1 MRIQRLLLLL
11 ALAVLLSCQRPLTPR
26 TERTRALVDE
36 LLCKLDSTDVYAA
49 RKEKTIQAIKEKL
62 PESTEDE
69 RYALCSRIAMEYSS
83 YVLDSALLYI
93 EKAIQVARETGSD
106 SLLFYAEFRQAN
118 MLTVGGWYVEAAEI
132 LSSIPRKE
140 LDGFLLEDYYNSWT
154 LQYHELYS
162 TTNGATGFE
171 KKYREKYTIYRDS
184 LLAVS
189 DSMSIRY
196 LRNMERKEARE
207 GNYEEARRYN
217 AIRLS
222 TIKNLRSGS
231 YATCLYDRFLIAYY
245 YENKLTGETLDDLL
259 ESAIIEVEIS
269 NRNIASLLRVEA
281 ILNNANEVRAAQKVS
296 DTYYSL
302 LRGFGSR
309 KRLIEGGEQAIK
321 IMDRNHQLL
330 LKRNRELLFLL
341 AFISLLLVA
350 LVFALLKINGN
361 RLKISSLNDDLERS
375 GNISKR
381 YVGVLFKLYSSYIKR
396 LDVFRLRIHSS
407 LKKGNVEQALEVT
420 SPSKDITAEERKE
433 LFHNFDTVFV
443 DIFPNYIETVNGC
456 LKPEERIVPKKTET
470 LNTEL
475 RILALIKL
483 GIEDS
488 TEIAELLHCSVKT
501 IYNLRSSL
509 KARLA
514 IPEETFQKIIS
525 EL

>member
-1 MRIQRLLLLL
+1 M
-11 ALAVLLSCQRPLTPR
+11 
-26 TERTRALVDE
+26 
-36 LLCKLDSTDVYAA
+36 
-49 RKEKTIQAIKEKL
+49 
-62 PESTEDE
+62 
-69 RYALCSRIAMEYSS
+69 
-83 YVLDSALLYI
+83 
-93 EKAIQVARETGSD
+93 
-106 SLLFYAEFRQAN
+106 F
-118 MLTVGGWYVEAAEI
+118 
-132 LSSIPRKE
+132 
-140 LDGFLLEDYYNSWT
+140 
-154 LQYHELYS
+154 
-162 TTNGATGFE
+162 
-171 KKYREKYTIYRDS
+171 
-184 LLAVS
+184 
-189 DSMSIRY
+189 
-196 LRNMERKEARE
+196 
-207 GNYEEARRYN
+207 
-217 AIRLS
+217 
-222 TIKNLRSGS
+222 
-231 YATCLYDRFLIAYY
+231 
-245 YENKLTGETLDDLL
+245 
-259 ESAIIEVEIS
+259 
-269 NRNIASLLRVEA
+269 
-281 ILNNANEVRAAQKVS
+281 
-296 DTYYSL
+296 
-302 LRGFGSR
+302 
-309 KRLIEGGEQAIK
+309 
-321 IMDRNHQLL
+321 QLL

-407 LKKGNVEQALEVT
+407 LKKGNVEQALELT

-501 IYNLRSSL
+501 IYNLRSSM

>member
-1 MRIQRLLLLL
+1 
-11 ALAVLLSCQRPLTPR
+11 
-26 TERTRALVDE
+26 
-36 LLCKLDSTDVYAA
+36 
-49 RKEKTIQAIKEKL
+49 
-62 PESTEDE
+62 
-69 RYALCSRIAMEYSS
+69 
-83 YVLDSALLYI
+83 
-93 EKAIQVARETGSD
+93 
-106 SLLFYAEFRQAN
+106 
-118 MLTVGGWYVEAAEI
+118 
-132 LSSIPRKE
+132 
-140 LDGFLLEDYYNSWT
+140 
-154 LQYHELYS
+154 
-162 TTNGATGFE
+162 
-171 KKYREKYTIYRDS
+171 
-184 LLAVS
+184 
-189 DSMSIRY
+189 
-196 LRNMERKEARE
+196 
-207 GNYEEARRYN
+207 
-217 AIRLS
+217 
-222 TIKNLRSGS
+222 
-231 YATCLYDRFLIAYY
+231 
-245 YENKLTGETLDDLL
+245 
-259 ESAIIEVEIS
+259 
-269 NRNIASLLRVEA
+269 
-281 ILNNANEVRAAQKVS
+281 
-296 DTYYSL
+296 
-302 LRGFGSR
+302 
-309 KRLIEGGEQAIK
+309 
-321 IMDRNHQLL
+321 MDRNHQLL

-407 LKKGNVEQALEVT
+407 LKKGNVEQALELT

-501 IYNLRSSL
+501 IYNLRSSM

>member
-11 ALAVLLSCQRPLTPR
+11 ALSFLLSCQRPLTPHTDR
-26 TERTRALVDE
+26 TQALVKE
-36 LLCKLDSTDVYAA
+36 LLRKLDSTDVYAA

-69 RYALCSRIAMEYSS
+69 RYALCSRIASEYSN
-83 YVLDSALLYI
+83 YVLDSALVYL
-93 EKAIQVARETGSD
+93 EKAIQVAKETGSD
-106 SLLFYAEFRQAN
+106 SLLFYAEFRQADL
-118 MLTVGGWYVEAAEI
+118 LTVGGWYVEAAEI
-132 LSSIPRKE
+132 LSSIPRE
-140 LDGFLLEDYYNSWT
+140 GLDGSLLEDYYNSWA

-162 TTNGATGFE
+162 VTNGTTGFE

-184 LLAVS
+184 LLSVA
-189 DSMSIRY
+189 DTMSTRF

-222 TIKNLRSGS
+222 TIRNPRSGS

-245 YENKLTGETLDDLL
+245 YEEKLTGETLDDLL

-302 LRGFGSR
+302 LREFGSR

-321 IMDRNHQLL
+321 IMDRNHHLL
-330 LKRNRELLFLL
+330 LKMNRELLFLL

-361 RLKISSLNDDLERS
+361 RR
-375 GNISKR
+375 
-381 YVGVLFKLYSSYIKR
+381 
-396 LDVFRLRIHSS
+396 
-407 LKKGNVEQALEVT
+407 
-420 SPSKDITAEERKE
+420 
-433 LFHNFDTVFV
+433 
-443 DIFPNYIETVNGC
+443 
-456 LKPEERIVPKKTET
+456 
-470 LNTEL
+470 
-475 RILALIKL
+475 
-483 GIEDS
+483 
-488 TEIAELLHCSVKT
+488 
-501 IYNLRSSL
+501 
-509 KARLA
+509 
-514 IPEETFQKIIS
+514 
-525 EL
+525 